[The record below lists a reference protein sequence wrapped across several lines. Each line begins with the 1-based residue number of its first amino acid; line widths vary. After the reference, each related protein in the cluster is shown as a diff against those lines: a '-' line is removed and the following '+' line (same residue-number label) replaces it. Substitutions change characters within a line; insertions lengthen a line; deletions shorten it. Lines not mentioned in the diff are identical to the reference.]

1 MTFRDKYPNIRKE
14 LAWGCLFLPDL
25 TFWSSSIMKDTL
37 CLGGICLFYYGLNN
51 LYYGR
56 KIVKSLLIILING
69 WLVFVLKSYI
79 ILAFMPAMFIWF
91 YLSVLTKIKTL
102 IFKIMTS
109 VTLLFAIAVGGF
121 LMLDKLA
128 EMSEKYSIEKLQET
142 AEGFHSWHN
151 YLAET
156 GQVGSGYTLDFSDF
170 SAMGMLKVAPAAIN
184 VTLFRAYIW
193 ETRNPVMFLS
203 ALQSLGMLLFL
214 FYIMYKTGLVGM
226 FRNLLVPDV
235 ALCLIFTI
243 ILSFAC
249 GITAYNFGALV
260 RFKIPMEPF
269 FISGLLIMYSRML
282 EQKAKKRAAVA
293 SQKKVRVTV

>member
-1 MTFRDKYPNIRKE
+1 
-14 LAWGCLFLPDL
+14 
-25 TFWSSSIMKDTL
+25 
-37 CLGGICLFYYGLNN
+37 
-51 LYYGR
+51 
-56 KIVKSLLIILING
+56 
-69 WLVFVLKSYI
+69 
-79 ILAFMPAMFIWF
+79 
-91 YLSVLTKIKTL
+91 
-102 IFKIMTS
+102 
-109 VTLLFAIAVGGF
+109 
-121 LMLDKLA
+121 
-128 EMSEKYSIEKLQET
+128 
-142 AEGFHSWHN
+142 
-151 YLAET
+151 
-156 GQVGSGYTLDFSDF
+156 
-170 SAMGMLKVAPAAIN
+170 
-184 VTLFRAYIW
+184 
-193 ETRNPVMFLS
+193 
-203 ALQSLGMLLFL
+203 MLLFL